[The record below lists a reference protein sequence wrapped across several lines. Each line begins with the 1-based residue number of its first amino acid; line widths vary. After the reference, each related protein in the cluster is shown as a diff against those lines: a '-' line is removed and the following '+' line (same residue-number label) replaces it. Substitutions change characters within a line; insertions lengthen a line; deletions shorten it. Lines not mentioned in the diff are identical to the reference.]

1 MYKSPFLTEIYTFML
16 ARHYSKRTIETY
28 ITWIRSF
35 IRFSDNQHPSKL
47 TSTDVERYLT
57 HLTVN
62 RKVSASTQ
70 SIALNS
76 LIFLYKRF
84 LKQPLKNMKEFKRAT
99 RQAKLPT
106 VLTPNEISLFFKHAP
121 KHYQLLLGILY
132 GSGLRRIELV
142 RLRVADLDLD
152 MKQIRIWNGKGSK
165 HRLTTLASELIPA
178 IQHQVHK
185 VKHIL
190 EQDLVHPN
198 YTGVWMPD
206 ALAHKYKGANKILA
220 WQYFFPSNR
229 LSIDPESGKIRRH
242 HMDESMV
249 NKIVKQAAKAA
260 GIEKIVSP
268 HTLRHSFATHLLL
281 NGCDIRTVQQQLGH
295 ADVKTTEIYTHIL
308 KQGAEGVISPL
319 SYLIAEKAP

>member
-35 IRFSDNQHPSKL
+35 IRFNNNQHPSKL
-47 TSTDVERYLT
+47 TSTDIERYLT

-84 LKQPLKNMKEFKRAT
+84 LKLPLKNMTEFKRAT

-106 VLTPNEISLFFKHAP
+106 VLTPDEIFLFFKHTP

-132 GSGLRRIELV
+132 GSGLRRVELV
-142 RLRVADLDLD
+142 RLRVADLDVD

-178 IQHQVHK
+178 IQHQKDK
-185 VKHIL
+185 VNYIL
-190 EQDLVHPN
+190 KQDLVRPN
-198 YTGVWMPD
+198 YSGVWMPD
-206 ALAHKYKGANKILA
+206 ALSHKYKGANKILA

-249 NKIVKQAAKAA
+249 NKIVKKVAKAA

-308 KQGAEGVISPL
+308 KQGAEGVKSPL
-319 SYLIAEKAP
+319 SYLTLE